1 MLALEVLHQFSDR
14 ANLTAQ
20 DFPRSEIIQN
30 LSDLISSI
38 DHIVRPT
45 NGNYGICSQAKK
57 MLQAILNTVL
67 APSVPPIQMPEPPN
81 NINLENP
88 QNELNDL
95 GDQAILPETLVQNN
109 QMWFD
114 NSNFDLDFWNNLE
127 DHPLLAWPETT

>member
-1 MLALEVLHQFSDR
+1 
-14 ANLTAQ
+14 
-20 DFPRSEIIQN
+20 
-30 LSDLISSI
+30 
-38 DHIVRPT
+38 
-45 NGNYGICSQAKK
+45 